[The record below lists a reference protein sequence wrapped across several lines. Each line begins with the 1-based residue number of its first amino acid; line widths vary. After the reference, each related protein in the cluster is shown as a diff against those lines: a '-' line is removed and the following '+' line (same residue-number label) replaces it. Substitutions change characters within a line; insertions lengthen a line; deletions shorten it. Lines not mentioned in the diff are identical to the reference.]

1 MSEDYTSLTAA
12 ELAVTPV
19 RELLTIAGELF
30 VALLSAPAQ
39 FRDSDRDRARV
50 LRLALAE
57 ATERAARIYPSPP
70 HAATC
75 TCGAKFMSLEELD
88 EHFWQVFVPADD
100 IGLDGQPHAELID

>member
-1 MSEDYTSLTAA
+1 MSNEYTSLTAA
-12 ELAVTPV
+12 DLAVTPA

-50 LRLALAE
+50 LRLALTE
-57 ATERAARIYPSPP
+57 AAERAARIYPTPP

-75 TCGAKFMSLEELD
+75 TCGAKFASLEELD
-88 EHFWQVFVPADD
+88 EHFWQVFVPAND
-100 IGLDGQPHAELID
+100 IGLDGQLHAELID